1 MTDVKNGRAV
11 GIVEED
17 VQNICQRVGS
27 HLEALSGSTLL
38 VAGAGG
44 FLPSYFLDAVAYAN
58 DHLLDRPCQLV
69 GVDNFITGLPERVA
83 HLETRPDVQFIRHDI
98 TKPLSIDQGV
108 DYIIHAASIA
118 SPPIYRKYPLQTIDV
133 NVLGTRNLLDLSR
146 QKKVQGFL
154 YLSSS
159 EIYGDPSADAVP
171 TPERYLGNV
180 SCTGP
185 RACYDESKRL
195 AETLCMVYYREFGI
209 PVNIVRPFN
218 VYGPRL
224 RLDDGRV
231 IPDFLKDA
239 LQGHPITL
247 HSDGKVTRSFCYIS
261 DAVTAMLLLLLSD
274 YRGET
279 FNVGNDEETSIEAVA
294 RQINLL
300 FDNKPGLSY
309 AESADIHYLSDNPQR
324 RCPDL
329 NKAKHAIPWKPEVS
343 LRSGLQ
349 RTVQW
354 HLDHPRSR

>member
-17 VQNICQRVGS
+17 VRDVCKRAGN
-27 HLEALSGSTLL
+27 HLESLSGSTLL
-38 VAGAGG
+38 VAGGGG
-44 FLPSYFLDAVAYAN
+44 FLPSYILDAVVYAN
-58 DHLLDRPCQLV
+58 DHLLSRPCQLV
-69 GVDNFITGLPERVA
+69 CVDNFITGLPERVA
-83 HLETRPDVQFIRHDI
+83 HLEIRPDVHFIRHDI
-98 TKPLSIDQGV
+98 TTPLSIDQGI

-118 SPPIYRKYPLQTIDV
+118 SPPLYRKYPLQTIDV

-146 QKKVQGFL
+146 QKGVRGFL

-159 EIYGDPSADAVP
+159 EVYGDPSADAIP
-171 TPERYLGNV
+171 TPESYLGNV

-195 AETLCMVYYREFGI
+195 AETLCMVYHREFGI

-231 IPDFLKDA
+231 IQDFLNDA
-239 LQGHPITL
+239 LNGRPITL
-247 HSDGKVTRSFCYIS
+247 YSDGMATRSFCYIS
-261 DAVTAMLLLLLSD
+261 DAVTAMLLLLLSN
-274 YRGET
+274 YRGDA
-279 FNVGNDEETSIEAVA
+279 FNVGNDEEVTIGVVA
-294 RQINLL
+294 QRINDL
-300 FDNKPGLSY
+300 FDGKPGISF
-309 AESADIHYLSDNPQR
+309 ARSGDVHYLSDNPQR

-329 NKAKHAIPWKPEVS
+329 NKVKHAIPWKPVVS
-343 LRSGLQ
+343 LRPGLQ

-354 HLDHPRSR
+354 HLEHSRA